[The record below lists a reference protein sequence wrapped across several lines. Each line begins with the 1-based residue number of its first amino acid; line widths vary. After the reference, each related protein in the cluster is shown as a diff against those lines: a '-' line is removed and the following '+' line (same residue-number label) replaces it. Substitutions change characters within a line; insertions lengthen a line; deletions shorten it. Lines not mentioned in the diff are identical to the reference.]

1 MKRIISRIKKEI
13 FRNKEKAKETFF
25 PLIVQHNYNNVLRRL
40 RKKVERNEK
49 IKVIFYTNEPQ
60 KWSYE
65 SVYREFENS
74 QYFEPLIIV
83 VPRYRVHI
91 GEDKTRMSLE
101 EQYNFYKSRSY
112 NVEYGYID
120 GHYIDIKSFQPDIF
134 FYLQLA
140 EIPGVDDPINISK
153 YALTA
158 YCPYAFQLSNY
169 KKEYLQSFHK
179 LLFVYYVVHDL
190 TIKRFESYRKGNSL
204 NCISTGYPKLDV
216 YHNRSLSD
224 IQLKK
229 FWKEPQKIKIIY
241 APHHSFRKVK
251 SNIFQFG
258 TFPKNYQLILDL
270 AKKTSDITTWIFKP
284 HPMLRSV
291 IVKEGIMSEE
301 ETKKYYDEWAKI
313 GNLYD
318 TGDYF
323 DIFISSDLMITD
335 CASFLAEYLPSHKP
349 LIRLINPRCI
359 EFDEFGQKL
368 SKCYY
373 NAHNNEELLSI
384 FKSIIFNKEDLL
396 KEQRISF
403 ANTLVNPNNSAAH
416 VIYHDIL
423 NRLHITNLYQ

>member
-1 MKRIISRIKKEI
+1 MNGIVKRSIKIASRIGEKTKEYFVPI
-13 FRNKEKAKETFF
+13 
-25 PLIVQHNYNNVLRRL
+25 IVRRNYNNVLCNL
-40 RKKVERNEK
+40 REK
-49 IKVIFYTNEPQ
+49 AKRGEKLKVIFYTNEPQ

-65 SVYREFENS
+65 SVYREFERS
-74 QYFEPLIIV
+74 PFFDPCIIV

-91 GEDKTRMSLE
+91 GDDKTRMSLE
-101 EQYNFYKSRSY
+101 EQYLFYKSRNY

-120 GHYIDIKSFQPDIF
+120 GQYIDIKSFHPDIF

-140 EIPGVDDPINISK
+140 EIPGIDNPEIISR

-169 KKEYLQSFHK
+169 KKEYLQNFHK

-190 TIKRFESYRKGNSL
+190 TIKRFESYKKGNSS

-216 YHNRSLSD
+216 YHNRSICD
-224 IQLKK
+224 IQLSNY
-229 FWKEPQKIKIIY
+229 WKDPQKIKIIY

-251 SNIFQFG
+251 SNTFQFG

-291 IVKEGIMSEE
+291 IVKERIMSEE

-323 DIFISSDLMITD
+323 DIFISSDIMITD

-349 LIRLINPRCI
+349 LIRLINPKCI
-359 EFDEFGQKL
+359 EFDEVGQRL

-373 NAHNNEELLSI
+373 NAHNNEELLSL
-384 FKSIIFNKEDLL
+384 FKSIVLNKEDYL
-396 KEQRISF
+396 KNQRIKL
-403 ANTLVNPNNSAAH
+403 ANTLVNPNVSASH
-416 VIYHDIL
+416 IIINNIL
-423 NRLHITNLYQ
+423 NRLHLTTHH